1 MTLHL
6 YTALRAWRQARSE
19 RKHAHA
25 ASEAPVPPLAERPA
39 DAEAVIYAAG
49 IACASQVNERPR
61 R

>member
-6 YTALRAWRQARSE
+6 YTALRAWRQARHA
-19 RKHAHA
+19 RKQDHA
-25 ASEAPVPPLAERPA
+25 AHPAPGPAQAERPENA
-39 DAEAVIYAAG
+39 DAVIYAAG